1 MVMSKKIFEDISTD
15 INLFDFLEKEK
26 AIFKEE
32 QFKKISEEDKIAFV
46 KDNSL
51 AQKQIDET
59 EELYRE
65 FGVFLLVFCGFPVT
79 IFSLFD
85 NFYFLPLSLILVIS
99 GVIFINKSTLKSLHN
114 NLIKDWIEEN
124 ENVLKEKI
132 FYNTVADKDILK
144 NFVNIYGRQELVNLL
159 MGKESLTYNDISF
172 YIENIKIREEQK
184 NKEIRL
190 SEAVTCLIEETA

>member
-32 QFKKISEEDKIAFV
+32 QLKKISEEDKIAFV

-144 NFVNIYGRQELVNLL
+144 HFLNIYGRQELVNLL

>member
-15 INLFDFLEKEK
+15 INLFDFIEKEK

-46 KDNSL
+46 KDNNL
-51 AQKQIDET
+51 AQKQRDET

-79 IFSLFD
+79 IFSLSD

-99 GVIFINKSTLKSLHN
+99 GVIFINKSTSKSLHN

-144 NFVNIYGRQELVNLL
+144 HFVNIYGRQELVNLL

-184 NKEIRL
+184 NKEKNKKIKR
-190 SEAVTCLIEETA
+190 SDYQKR